1 MKEVVFA
8 SGEPDYLED
17 KHHSQQMV
25 VCFAIEAVVFASESI
40 STIQPLHLFK
50 VTQQDQPI
58 LLNALCS
65 SHSINN
71 TDELMDHAYNPL
83 AFQH

>member
-25 VCFAIEAVVFASESI
+25 VCFAIEAVVFASEFNKHDS
-40 STIQPLHLFK
+40 
-50 VTQQDQPI
+50 
-58 LLNALCS
+58 
-65 SHSINN
+65 
-71 TDELMDHAYNPL
+71 
-83 AFQH
+83 AFTFI